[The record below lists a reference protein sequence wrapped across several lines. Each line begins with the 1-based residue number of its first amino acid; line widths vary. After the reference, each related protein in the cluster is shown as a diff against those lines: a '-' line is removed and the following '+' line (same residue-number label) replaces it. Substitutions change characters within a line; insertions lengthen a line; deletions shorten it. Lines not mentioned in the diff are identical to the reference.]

1 MKSLDR
7 LVLEKRAT
15 CAGCSY
21 AKRLRLY
28 RQQRQSLGELS
39 RLAANEP
46 RPLVKFASE
55 APAVKASPLASTS
68 SASASSR
75 DDEWFELSS
84 KRAGSPDEVVSV
96 KRRGT
101 ANDAAERRYE
111 DEVRERTR
119 LDQFA
124 SWERLKADAASFD
137 ERIAREREAR
147 KIRESVREATE
158 AEIQRLKRDV
168 RAYDDYRHSV
178 SAVDSGIRSGLDEYY
193 DLQRDRIGQL
203 EALR

>member
-46 RPLVKFASE
+46 RPLVKFATQT
-55 APAVKASPLASTS
+55 PADKPSPSVATS
-68 SASASSR
+68 SESASSR

-96 KRRGT
+96 KRQGT
-101 ANDAAERRYE
+101 GNEAAEQRFAE
-111 DEVRERTR
+111 EVRQRTR
-119 LDQFA
+119 LDQYA
-124 SWERLKADAASFD
+124 SWERLKADAAGFD
-137 ERIAREREAR
+137 ERIARERDAR

-158 AEIQRLKRDV
+158 AELQRLRRDV

-178 SAVDSGIRSGLDEYY
+178 SAADSGIRSGLDEYY

-203 EALR
+203 ESLR

>member
-28 RQQRQSLGELS
+28 RQQRQNLGELS

-55 APAVKASPLASTS
+55 APPAKASSPTPTS
-68 SASASSR
+68 SPSASSR

-96 KRRGT
+96 KRQGT
-101 ANDAAERRYE
+101 ANEAAERRYE
-111 DEVRERTR
+111 DELRERTR
-119 LDQFA
+119 LEQFA
-124 SWERLKADAASFD
+124 SWERLKADAAGFD
-137 ERIAREREAR
+137 ERIARERDAL

-158 AEIQRLKRDV
+158 AELKRLRRDV

-178 SAVDSGIRSGLDEYY
+178 SAADSGIRSGLDEYY
-193 DLQRDRIGQL
+193 DVQRDRIGQL